1 MPSIWEDINI
11 GRPAYG
17 YSPSGPGPYAPQMQR
32 PVRDLQPY
40 AGPRSPVDRGSSY
53 YLQSPS
59 GPQGMSMQPPT
70 RFDQAPPPRPPET
83 IPPQPQQSPTSW
95 MDQLQKMLQNA
106 TTGLDPARTGIQ
118 GMFGQQQPRTIQTTD
133 PGAGYGMS
141 PSGPTAQMPTGQ
153 PQPQRQNVTEQFSV
167 PANYGSSPSNPNW
180 GQDDKGRLIG
190 KSGPTNVPASTN
202 YNAISPSNRIAGNVA
217 AVMQGRTGP
226 SPGVTPHLNQSGRLE
241 SPPNARP
248 WTGFG
253 PTGQPL
259 PSRQHVRKPMSPYY
273 QPGG

>member
-141 PSGPTAQMPTGQ
+141 PSGPTARLGSAQFPDTPSDAPRAGTWMHGNVQRPKGQ
-153 PQPQRQNVTEQFSV
+153 GVIEQFSV
-167 PANYGSSPSNPNW
+167 PANYGQSPSNPNW
-180 GQDDKGRLIG
+180 Q
-190 KSGPTNVPASTN
+190 P
-202 YNAISPSNRIAGNVA
+202 
-217 AVMQGRTGP
+217 
-226 SPGVTPHLNQSGRLE
+226 
-241 SPPNARP
+241 RP
-248 WTGFG
+248 
-253 PTGQPL
+253 
-259 PSRQHVRKPMSPYY
+259 KPMSPFYE
-273 QPGG
+273 PPRPPVGGP